1 MNIYELAF
9 FAQCPNG
16 NLADH
21 YQIQIV
27 SHQTVMVEAIHQ
39 ALKQLPST
47 IYQEDIA
54 TALRNALGAKVT
66 VTGWHHGIKI
76 TSIRE

>member
-9 FAQCPNG
+9 SAQCPNG
-16 NLADH
+16 NLTDH
-21 YQIQIV
+21 YQIKIE
-27 SHQTVMVEAIHQ
+27 SHQTVMVEVIHET
-39 ALKQLPST
+39 LKQLPLA

-54 TALRNALGAKVT
+54 TALRNALGAKAT